1 MRTLV
6 DIAIS
11 WGPMLL
17 LIGLWIYFIRRSGG
31 MKQGQY
37 FDEVRGYM
45 SEHISE
51 TKRLNSNLERIA
63 VALETRNSTAHGT
76 QRDAQEGL

>member
-1 MRTLV
+1 MRTLI
-6 DIAIS
+6 DILIS

-17 LIGLWIYFIRRSGG
+17 LIGVWIYFIRRSGG

-45 SEHISE
+45 SEHIAE

-63 VALETRNSTAHGT
+63 LTLEKHKSTELNT
-76 QRDAQEGL
+76 QFDSKKEL